1 MLDFN
6 EIEKKIGYRFHNRT
20 LLETALTHVSY
31 ARVYGGSDNER
42 LEYLGDAVLE
52 MLITERQYFESVAS
66 EGSMTKSRQ
75 GLVSKLPL
83 KEAVERMDVAQYLR
97 FVGGKDNVGD
107 KTVSSLYE
115 SLLAAVYLDGG
126 VDEARAFLARHELL
140 ATERS
145 TGNYKGEL
153 QEFLQKQGKPLPVY
167 SFHKEGQDNA
177 PVFYC
182 EAAAD
187 GKVGCGKGGTKR
199 AAEQEAARQLLTK
212 LK

>member
-6 EIEKKIGYRFHNRT
+6 EIEKKIGYRFHNRA

-31 ARVYGGSDNER
+31 ARVYGGADNER

-97 FVGGKDNVGD
+97 FVGGKTQMEVANHLGISQAQ
-107 KTVSSLYE
+107 VSRLE
-115 SLLAAVYLDGG
+115 
-126 VDEARAFLARHELL
+126 
-140 ATERS
+140 
-145 TGNYKGEL
+145 KGAIGAMR
-153 QEFLQKQGKPLPVY
+153 KSV
-167 SFHKEGQDNA
+167 SIS
-177 PVFYC
+177 
-182 EAAAD
+182 
-187 GKVGCGKGGTKR
+187 
-199 AAEQEAARQLLTK
+199 
-212 LK
+212 